1 MEVSE
6 EQAEEDAWRAKSEA
20 SRELE
25 RRRRERISKAMESVQ
40 EYLVHDKW
48 IKIAHQLLIVQVRE
62 PGFSALSADKKQE
75 LLDATAEAWREIVG
89 QTDDTDVRVRFVDED
104 GKSLMEWIPEW
115 ARRDPSKPASEW

>member
-1 MEVSE
+1 
-6 EQAEEDAWRAKSEA
+6 
-20 SRELE
+20 
-25 RRRRERISKAMESVQ
+25 MESVQ